1 MSVYN
6 SDASFVDTLRAAA
19 ERLDAEGQ
27 ELEDFNGTGG
37 DAMYYARLLMRAA
50 DALHN
55 WETEIAAARRIE
67 REQCALL
74 CLALTYE
81 KKLDARSMD
90 VAAAEIRAGHNAA
103 DWQPISTAPREPV
116 FVGSKRLT
124 RRVLC
129 YAPAN
134 GDYPYDRMRVDWW
147 EGGSWWGMTLS
158 HPYTHWMPLP
168 APPQD
173 ETP

>member
-1 MSVYN
+1 MSAYN

-19 ERLDAEGQ
+19 NRLAENGQ
-27 ELEDFNGTGG
+27 ALEEFNGTGG
-37 DAMYYARLLMRAA
+37 DDIDAASLLMRAA

-55 WETEIAAARRIE
+55 WEFEIAAARRIE

-81 KKLDARSMD
+81 KRLDARSMD
-90 VAAAEIRAGHNAA
+90 IAAASLREGVGSAWH
-103 DWQPISTAPREPV
+103 PIETAPHD
-116 FVGSKRLT
+116 KQ

-147 EGGSWWGMTLS
+147 EGGSWWAMTPS